1 MITLTKEGGPADL
14 DGVTHLSIGVSWDPT
29 AGSSGG
35 VLGKLRRKTG
45 TDLDL
50 IAVALQGGDPVRL
63 AGLDSLDPM
72 GNGSLLHSGD
82 NQTGHGDGDDETVTV
97 EFARLPDVITSIV
110 FVAAAYKKGSSF
122 QKARNISFRRRSP
135 PRPLG
140 RPPQNSGRRP
150 AAAPQGGEFALPKTI
165 TPALPAVETFA
176 ELDLPARMLSALGDQ
191 GVSVPF
197 PIQAATLPNSL
208 AGRDVLG
215 RGRTGSGRRRLRS
228 GPAGPHGRQARR
240 AAATARPGPRPH
252 P

>member
-35 VLGKLRRKTG
+35 VLGKLRRKSG

-97 EFARLPDVITSIV
+97 EFARLPSVITSIV

-122 QKARNISFRRRSP
+122 QKARNISFKVYDATGGSVEQVADIWPSLLSQDNGCAVAKAVRVGGTWK
-135 PRPLG
+135 LEVVNETG
-140 RPPQNSGRRP
+140 KIK
-150 AAAPQGGEFALPKTI
+150 QGDEHALMRFA
-165 TPALPAVETFA
+165 
-176 ELDLPARMLSALGDQ
+176 
-191 GVSVPF
+191 VSK
-197 PIQAATLPNSL
+197 
-208 AGRDVLG
+208 
-215 RGRTGSGRRRLRS
+215 
-228 GPAGPHGRQARR
+228 
-240 AAATARPGPRPH
+240 
-252 P
+252 